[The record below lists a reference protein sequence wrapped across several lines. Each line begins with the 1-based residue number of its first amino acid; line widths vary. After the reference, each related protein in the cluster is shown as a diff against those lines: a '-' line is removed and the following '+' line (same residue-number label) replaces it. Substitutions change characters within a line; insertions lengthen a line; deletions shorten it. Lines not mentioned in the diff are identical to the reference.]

1 MPQFAFLVILYKRFS
16 PVSVKSLRAGW
27 VPSALR
33 DDGQAGSRDLALRV
47 PPTKIGL
54 SHWAW
59 VLRKTQTRCWA
70 SASGL
75 VPFLPSW

>member
-1 MPQFAFLVILYKRFS
+1 MLQFAFLVILYKRFS
-16 PVSVKSLRAGW
+16 PVSVKILRVGW

-33 DDGQAGSRDLALRV
+33 DDGQAGSRDPALRV

-54 SHWAW
+54 SQWAW

-70 SASGL
+70 SASRL
-75 VPFLPSW
+75 VPFFPSW